1 MSGTTSQRQQAMA
14 QVDKTVLV
22 EYAREQMYSLVRD
35 VEQYPRFLPWCA
47 GATVDAVEGEAVR
60 ATLHIDYHGVKTHF
74 ATENIH
80 HAPDNI
86 EIQLVHGPFKHLHG
100 SWRFTALGESAC
112 KVQLRLVYEFSSRL
126 LEKLVGPVFGY
137 IANSLV
143 DAFVRRA
150 EQLYGRR

>member
-1 MSGTTSQRQQAMA
+1 VA

-22 EYAREQMYSLVRD
+22 EYSCDQMFGLVRD
-35 VEQYPRFLPWCA
+35 ADQYPRFLPWCSA
-47 GATVDAVEGEAVR
+47 AHTVAISPESIR
-60 ATLHIDYHGVKTHF
+60 ATLHIDYHGVRTDF
-74 ATENIH
+74 STENTH
-80 HAPDNI
+80 YPPSTI
-86 EIQLVHGPFKHLHG
+86 EIRLVQGPFRQLQG
-100 SWRFTALGESAC
+100 TWRFTPLGDAAC
-112 KVQLRLVYEFSSRL
+112 KIQLRLNYEFSNKL